1 MVMKDSYL
9 VQRLLRPRTGVDGS
23 TVTRSHH
30 VFGGGMLGM
39 TPEQWAMVDPIFEID
54 YMGAAEYEFGIFP
67 RTISDLWQKRAS
79 LIGFHFEL
87 KKKYI
92 PPEWRRRNDIE
103 NAHDKAKRVAKA
115 LGLPAPRKP
124 RVAARQDRDVY
135 VLCAEDIRAEVQSH
149 VEAMVGGKFRHKEGP
164 RFDVFD
170 SEDETE
176 RLEGWLDLNNQFFFF
191 LSRQMW
197 ENACGLFGL
206 VAAGDVWRV
215 PQTPL
220 QEAIAQG

>member
-67 RTISDLWQKRAS
+67 RTISDLLQKRAS
-79 LIGFHFEL
+79 LIGFPFEL
-87 KKKYI
+87 KKKHL

-103 NAHDKAKRVAKA
+103 NAHYKARLRAKSQ
-115 LGLPAPRKP
+115 GLPAPRKP
-124 RVAARQDRDVY
+124 RVAARRDRDIY
-135 VLCAEDIRAEVQSH
+135 VLCSEDIRAEVQSH
-149 VEAMVGGKFRHKEGP
+149 VEAMVSGKFRHKEGP
-164 RFDVFD
+164 RFDVLD
-170 SEDETE
+170 SEDPNE
-176 RLEGWLDLNNQFFFF
+176 RVEGWLDLNNKFFFF
-191 LSRQMW
+191 SLRPMW

-206 VAAGDVWRV
+206 VADGDVWRA

-220 QEAIAQG
+220 QAAIAQG